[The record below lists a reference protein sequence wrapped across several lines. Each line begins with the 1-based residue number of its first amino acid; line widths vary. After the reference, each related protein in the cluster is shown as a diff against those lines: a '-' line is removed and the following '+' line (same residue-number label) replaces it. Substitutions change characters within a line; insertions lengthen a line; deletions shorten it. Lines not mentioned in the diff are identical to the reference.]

1 MIKGIFNCDV
11 IIIGGG
17 VVGLSIAIALQESQR
32 NLKIVIAEK
41 EEKVILHAS
50 GRNSGVIHAGFYY
63 SSESLKSKFCRLGNS
78 ELKRFCRDQ
87 KLPLLEIGKVVVAKS
102 EGDVKRLEDLAV
114 RAGANGVDIE
124 LLDERTLSTYEPM
137 AKTHEK
143 FLWSPATAIASPK
156 DVGESL
162 KKVYLDRG
170 GKILFNEKLLN
181 FQGNAAVFASG
192 NVVGFKVCVNAAGAG
207 ALAIANACG
216 IGKEFGLLPVLGGY
230 ISTSKSNLPLKAMVY
245 AAPHPLSPFLGIH
258 FTPTLDGRVKIGPT
272 AIPILGSEQYSLKD
286 RFSLQEARSTFRSL
300 GSYVLGDPKA
310 AIKTLGNQISQ
321 ASLQRMVRSASDL
334 VPNTPGPKAW
344 SRGKAGIRSQLVDLN
359 KREFVQD
366 FVISESPG
374 VVHVLNAVSPGWTS
388 ALPFGRYVVEEF
400 LLSKI

>member
-1 MIKGIFNCDV
+1 MIKSSFNCDV

-17 VVGLSIAIALQESQR
+17 VVGLSIAIALQESQG

-41 EEKVILHAS
+41 EEKVTLHAS

-63 SSESLKSKFCRLGNS
+63 SSESLKSKFCRLGNF
-78 ELKRFCRDQ
+78 ELKKFCRDQ
-87 KLPLLEIGKVVVAKS
+87 NLPLLEIGKVVVAKN
-102 EGDVKRLEDLAV
+102 EDDVKRLEILSA
-114 RAGANGVDIE
+114 RAQDNGVDID
-124 LLDERTLSTYEPM
+124 LLDQGMLSRYEPM

-143 FLWSPATAIASPK
+143 FLWSPATAIAGPIE
-156 DVGESL
+156 VGQALE
-162 KKVYLDRG
+162 KVFLARG
-170 GKILFNEKLLN
+170 GKILFNEKLSS
-181 FQGNAAVFASG
+181 FAGNSAVFASG
-192 NVVGFKVCVNAAGAG
+192 NVVRFKACVNAAGAG
-207 ALAIANACG
+207 ALAIANICG

-230 ISTSKSNLPLKAMVY
+230 ISTSKSNIPLKTMVY

-272 AIPILGSEQYSLKD
+272 AIPILGSEQYSLMNG
-286 RFSLQEARSTFRSL
+286 FTLQEARSTLRSL

-310 AIKTLGNQISQ
+310 AVKTLGNQISQ
-321 ASLQRMVRSASDL
+321 ASLQKMVCSASDL
-334 VPNTPGPKAW
+334 VPSTPGSKVW
-344 SRGKAGIRSQLVDLN
+344 DRGKAGIRSQLVDLE
-359 KREFVQD
+359 KKEFVQD

-374 VVHVLNAVSPGWTS
+374 VVHILNAVSPGWTS

>member
-1 MIKGIFNCDV
+1 MIKRSLKCDV

-17 VVGLSIAIALQESQR
+17 VVGLGIAIALQESHG

-78 ELKRFCRDQ
+78 ELKKFCREQ
-87 KLPLLEIGKVVVAKS
+87 KLPLLEIGKVVVAKN
-102 EGDVKRLEDLAV
+102 EDDVERLAV
-114 RAGANGVDIE
+114 LAERAQANGVDID
-124 LLDERTLSTYEPM
+124 LLEESNLPKYEPM
-137 AKTHEK
+137 AKTYEK
-143 FLWSPATAIASPK
+143 FLWSPATAIAGPK
-156 DVGESL
+156 DVGQALE
-162 KKVYLDRG
+162 KVFLERG
-170 GKILFNEKLLN
+170 GKILFKEKLLH
-181 FQGNAAVFASG
+181 FQGNTAVFASG
-192 NVVGFKVCVNAAGAG
+192 NVVGFKACINSAGAG
-207 ALAIANACG
+207 ALAIANECG

-230 ISTSKSNLPLKAMVY
+230 ISTAKNNIPLKTMVY

-258 FTPTLDGRVKIGPT
+258 FTPTLDNQVKIGPT
-272 AIPILGSEQYSLKD
+272 AIPVLGSEQYSVTD
-286 RFSLQEARSTFRSL
+286 GFSAQEMRSTLRAL
-300 GSYVLGDPKA
+300 NSYVLGDPISA
-310 AIKTLGNQISQ
+310 VKTLGNQLSQ
-321 ASLQRMVRSASDL
+321 ANLRSMVNAASDL
-334 VPNTPGPKAW
+334 VPNTPESKVW

-374 VVHVLNAVSPGWTS
+374 VVHILNAVSPGWTS

-400 LLSKI
+400 LSRKI